1 MPIIDIPNGNSAKQ
15 ILLEGE
21 VVTFLLYFTENERT
35 SNNRFQPKAC
45 LTKSLFI
52 ICATTFLWRD
62 SPQSPLERRSK
73 PIHVPGCNCNTPVC
87 FLKCY
92 LYPNL
97 LFNFKG
103 VGGIF

>member
-62 SPQSPLERRSK
+62 SPQSA
-73 PIHVPGCNCNTPVC
+73 PIGAQIKANTRAWVQ
-87 FLKCY
+87 L
-92 LYPNL
+92 
-97 LFNFKG
+97 
-103 VGGIF
+103 